1 MNQDN
6 SSFPPPPQQPY
17 GSQPPAQPYGEE
29 PPAFGQAPAYTAA
42 PAADNQDGAPG
53 PQPGATPTIAVVGL
67 ILAFVFWP
75 AGLVVSIMS
84 LKRTRPPAKGR
95 GLAIAGVIVSSLSLV
110 ATIVAVILIV
120 FVARTV
126 GEPAVAVT
134 NLNTAFDTGDCDL
147 YLASTT
153 ADYQAGVAP
162 DCAAFDE
169 IVAVGEGVY
178 DDYRTVVTDVKVD
191 GDTATVTT
199 TETYMEIAT
208 GEDVS
213 GEWAYTVVNE
223 GGDWLV
229 DVASNE

>member
-1 MNQDN
+1 MSQDN

-17 GSQPPAQPYGEE
+17 GAQPPAQPYGGQ
-29 PPAFGQAPAYTAA
+29 PPAYGQAAYGAA
-42 PAADNQDGAPG
+42 PAAVDQYGAPG
-53 PQPGATPTIAVVGL
+53 PQPGATPTIAVIGL
-67 ILAFVFWP
+67 VLAFVFWP

-95 GLAIAGVIVSSLSLV
+95 GLAIAGIVVSSLSLV

-162 DCAAFDE
+162 DCAAFDQV
-169 IVAVGEGVY
+169 VAGAEGVY
-178 DDYRTVVTDVKVD
+178 EDYRTVVTDVQVD
-191 GDTATVTT
+191 GETATVTT
-199 TETYMEIAT
+199 TETYTEIAT

-229 DVASNE
+229 DIATTE